1 MQRKI
6 RARGAAAIGLSVAAV
21 AVLAIP
27 SASTADSRGKAY
39 RVNQAAAQTT
49 AAAAAA
55 TAFRAHPAASGPVT
69 RTFSFIAKPNSKTST
84 LLNIDN
90 FLMNA
95 RCDPHGLPVIF
106 AFSSASAGDLFG
118 NFVDGAGRTHLIHN
132 TVFSKGNKGVL
143 VSSTSSDFDSSGI
156 LMFENSNGKVVTVNY
171 AFDNSTTLNKQNLCT
186 VFGSYVAS

>member
-1 MQRKI
+1 MQRI
-6 RARGAAAIGLSVAAV
+6 SVRGVTAVGLSIGAV
-21 AVLAIP
+21 ALLAVP
-27 SASTADSRGKAY
+27 GASSADSRTNA
-39 RVNQAAAQTT
+39 RIAHPAAAEST

-55 TAFRAHPAASGPVT
+55 AFRARPAASPGAVT
-69 RTFSFIAKPNSKTST
+69 KTFSFIAGPNSKTST

-95 RCDPHGLPVIF
+95 RCDSHGLPVIF

-143 VSSTSSDFDSSGI
+143 VSSTSSDFDASGV
-156 LMFENSNGKVVTVNY
+156 LDFENVNTKVVTVSY
-171 AFDNSTTLNKQNLCT
+171 GFDNSTTLNKRNVCT
-186 VFGSYVAS
+186 VFGSYTAT